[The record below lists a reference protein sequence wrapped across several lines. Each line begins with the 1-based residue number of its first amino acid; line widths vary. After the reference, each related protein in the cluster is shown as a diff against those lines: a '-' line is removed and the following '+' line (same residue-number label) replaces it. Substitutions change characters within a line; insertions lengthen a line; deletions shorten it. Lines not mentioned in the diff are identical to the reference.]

1 MKNKKY
7 TIIGLILIFLGLS
20 IISIALYMRITS
32 NLKQKSMLED
42 FQMELNNIQNS
53 INSYE
58 NEVLENIEQPEEE
71 KIKLPLTGESIGIMS
86 IPKIGLE
93 VSIGEGV
100 DMNTLKYALG
110 HFPNTPMPGNSG
122 NFAVAGHRS
131 YTYNKYFNRLDEL
144 EVGDEIHVTTLGG
157 DFTYKVDNISIVEP
171 EQVSVLN
178 STINSTIT
186 LVTCTPIR
194 VASHRLIIKGIL
206 IE

>member
-1 MKNKKY
+1 MKNKNV
-7 TIIGLILIFLGLS
+7 GLILIFLGLS
-20 IISIALYMRITS
+20 VISIALYMRITS
-32 NLKQKSMLED
+32 NLKQKSMIED
-42 FQMELNNIQNS
+42 FQVELNNIQNS
-53 INSYE
+53 INSSE

-71 KIKLPLTGESIGIMS
+71 ETEIFLTGNAIGIMS
-86 IPKIGLE
+86 IPKIGLD
-93 VSIGEGV
+93 VAIGEGI

-110 HFPNTPMPGNSG
+110 HFPNTPMPGSSG

-144 EVGDEIHVTTLGG
+144 EVGDEIHVTTLDG

-194 VASHRLIIKGIL
+194 VATHRLIIKGTL